1 MAKMYE
7 LYSIMESMEAE
18 LKWIEDNASDLQK
31 QKLADMVR
39 TTADYGLTPE
49 EAQAFWARKYDK
61 AVYNAPFNR
70 QWREQKKAQRKPTP
84 TGEGW
89 DAEHQLGTV
98 KAKTA
103 KKGSK

>member
-1 MAKMYE
+1 MAKMHE

-39 TTADYGLTPE
+39 TTADCGLTPE

-61 AVYNAPFNR
+61 AVYNAPYNQALR
-70 QWREQKKAQRKPTP
+70 QARRKPTP
-84 TGEGW
+84 KGDGW

-98 KAKTA
+98 SARKS
-103 KKGSK
+103 KKGK

>member
-1 MAKMYE
+1 MAKMHE
-7 LYSIMESMEAE
+7 LYAEMESIERSTQ
-18 LKWIEDNASDLQK
+18 WIIDNSSDLQK
-31 QKLADMVR
+31 RKLSELVSI
-39 TTADYGLTPE
+39 TADYGLTPE

-61 AVYNAPFNR
+61 AVYNSVYNR
-70 QWREQKKAQRKPTP
+70 RLREARRKPAP

-103 KKGSK
+103 KKGSSK